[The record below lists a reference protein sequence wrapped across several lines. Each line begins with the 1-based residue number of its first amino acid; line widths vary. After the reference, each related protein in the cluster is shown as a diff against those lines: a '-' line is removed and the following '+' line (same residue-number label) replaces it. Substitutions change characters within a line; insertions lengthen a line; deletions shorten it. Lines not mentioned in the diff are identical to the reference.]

1 MRRRLFRALLH
12 FGREPMPVNASTLQ
26 VIEKDV
32 ALFVV
37 LVFVAVV
44 VLATVL
50 DLIALFR

>member
-1 MRRRLFRALLH
+1 
-12 FGREPMPVNASTLQ
+12 MPVNASTLQ